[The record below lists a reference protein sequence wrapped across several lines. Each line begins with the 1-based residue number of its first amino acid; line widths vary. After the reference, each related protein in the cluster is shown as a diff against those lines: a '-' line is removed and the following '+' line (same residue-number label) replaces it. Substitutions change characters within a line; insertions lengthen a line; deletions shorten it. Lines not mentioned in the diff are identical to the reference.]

1 MSLLQVKFYDSADD
15 ALLKFAVIIARYN
28 GKWVFCRHKDRGTY
42 EIPGGHREAGESI
55 AETARRELTEETG
68 AANFALSPVCVYSVT
83 GKNRVNETGE
93 ETFGM
98 LFFAEIQA
106 FAEKPASEIEE
117 VRLFDALPQR
127 WTYPLIQPMLLK
139 EYEKRTRQ

>member
-28 GKWVFCRHKDRGTY
+28 GKWVFCRHKDRDTY
-42 EIPGGHREAGESI
+42 EIPGGHRETGESI
-55 AETARRELTEETG
+55 TETARRELTEETG

-117 VRLFDALPQR
+117 VRLFDALPR
-127 WTYPLIQPMLLK
+127 YD
-139 EYEKRTRQ
+139 EYNRNEWWSLS